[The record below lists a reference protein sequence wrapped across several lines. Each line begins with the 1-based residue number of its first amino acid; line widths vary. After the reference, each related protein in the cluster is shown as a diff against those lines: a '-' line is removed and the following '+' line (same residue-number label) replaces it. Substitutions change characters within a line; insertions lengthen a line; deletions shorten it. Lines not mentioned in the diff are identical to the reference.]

1 MNFYEMA
8 LAVVETPESLDYIP
22 DPEFREHVLA
32 SVVGGNHIIKANMT
46 RRVGDTVTV
55 WLWTARPSTQY
66 LSDHS
71 IMWRARNEVVSGE
84 HVHRIRANS
93 YRSAAPVGGEVLEYI
108 YRVGEK

>member
-1 MNFYEMA
+1 MNVYEMA

-32 SVVGGNHIIKANMT
+32 SVGGGNHIIKANMT

-66 LSDHS
+66 LSDQS
-71 IMWRARNEVVSGE
+71 IMWRARDEVRDGE

-93 YRSAAPVGGEVLEYI
+93 YRSATPVGGEVLEYI